1 MAEAPVLRVRNL
13 IKEFDGFRAV
23 DGISLDVARGEI
35 LGLLGANG
43 AGKTTTMH
51 LLLGLT
57 TPSEGDIE
65 VFGKPLLQ
73 NRIELMRRMNFSSA
87 YTNLPGNLLVRQNL
101 MIFGMMYGVKKARE
115 RARQLLEM
123 FEIEHL
129 AKRPTGYLSAGEST
143 KVNLCKAFLNSPDLL
158 MLDEPTASLDPDVAD
173 KTRKLIKQLQ
183 EEQQSSIVY
192 TSHNMRD
199 IEEICDRVIFIHR
212 GKIIREGSPQ
222 QIKDGFA
229 ETSLEEVFIK
239 IARGGDLF
247 VNGEEEEEEE

>member
-1 MAEAPVLRVRNL
+1 MAETPVLRVRNL
-13 IKEFDGFRAV
+13 VKEFGKFRAV
-23 DGISLDVARGEI
+23 DGLSLDVKKGEI

-57 TPSEGDIE
+57 TPTSGEIE
-65 VFGKPLLQ
+65 VFGKSLHK

-101 MIFGMMYGVKKARE
+101 MIFGMMYGVKKSRE
-115 RARQLLEM
+115 RAQQLLEL

-129 AKRPTGYLSAGEST
+129 AKRPTGYLSAGEAT

-173 KTRKLIKQLQ
+173 KTRKLIRKLQ
-183 EEQQSSIVY
+183 KEQQSSIVY

-212 GKIIREGSPQ
+212 GKIIREGTPEN
-222 QIKDGFA
+222 IKDGFE

-247 VNGEEEEEEE
+247 INGNGEEAST